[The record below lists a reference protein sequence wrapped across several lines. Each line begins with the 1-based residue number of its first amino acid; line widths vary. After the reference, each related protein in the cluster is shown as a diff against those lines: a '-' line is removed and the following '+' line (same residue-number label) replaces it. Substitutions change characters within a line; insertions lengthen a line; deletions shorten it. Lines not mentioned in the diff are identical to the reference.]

1 MNDGKKKL
9 LIEILTPI
17 FAVALAL
24 LVSDILIL
32 LYKESP
38 LKVYKILLEGTIFN
52 PYGIGQVIFK
62 TTPLILV
69 GLSVAFAFR
78 TGLFNIGAEGQLYL
92 GAFAA
97 ALTGA
102 YLPAGTPFI
111 ITVILCILSGF
122 LAGFI
127 AGFIPGILKAKLGS
141 HEVINTIMLN
151 FIIMAL
157 VNYLVVTYFK
167 VPETLH
173 TKDIIENAKLTRLYE
188 YFPVFK
194 GSASNISFFLS
205 LLACLAVYIVL
216 WKTKFGYELR
226 AVGFNPSAAETAG
239 VNVKKL
245 ITLSMAISGGLAGIV
260 GINFVLGYKYYFEEG
275 FSSGLGFMGIA
286 VALLGKNHP
295 GGVIAAALLFG
306 ILSQG
311 GLVINSVV
319 PKELVDILQA
329 VVIIFVVAASS
340 EVRRLLF
347 KSAK

>member
-1 MNDGKKKL
+1 MTDGKKKIF
-9 LIEILTPI
+9 IEILTPV
-17 FAVALAL
+17 FAVLLAL

-32 LYKESP
+32 LYNESP

-62 TTPLILV
+62 TTPLILA

-78 TGLFNIGAEGQLYL
+78 TGLFNIGAEGQLYI
-92 GAFAA
+92 GAFAT
-97 ALTGA
+97 ALAGS
-102 YLPAGTPFI
+102 YLPSGTPVI
-111 ITVILCILSGF
+111 IAVLLCIG
-122 LAGFI
+122 AGFI
-127 AGFIPGILKAKLGS
+127 AGFTAGFIPGILKAKLGS

-173 TKDIIENAKLTRLYE
+173 TQDIIANAKLARLYE
-188 YFPVFK
+188 YFSLFK
-194 GSASNISFFLS
+194 GSAANLSFILS
-205 LLACLAVYIVL
+205 LIACLIVYIIL

-226 AVGFNPSAAETAG
+226 AVGLNPAAAETAG
-239 VNVKKL
+239 INVKKL
-245 ITLSMAISGGLAGIV
+245 ITLSMAISGGIAGLV
-260 GINFVLGYKYYFEEG
+260 GLNFVMGYKYYFEEG

-295 GGVIAAALLFG
+295 AGVVAAALLFG

-340 EVRRLLF
+340 EVKRLLF
-347 KSAK
+347 KSSK